1 MSEVRLLPRG
11 THHIA
16 VDHQHQM
23 MAAGWV
29 DNKAK
34 HFISTADTTETVAV
48 FRKIGS
54 DKVEVSG
61 PLAVANYNKFNGGSR
76 LP

>member
-1 MSEVRLLPRG
+1 
-11 THHIA
+11 
-16 VDHQHQM
+16 M

-34 HFISTADTTETVAV
+34 HFISTADTTETVTV
-48 FRKIGS
+48 FRKVGS